1 MILFICII
9 IVSIII
15 YCKFKKSKIE
25 LYNLSKRLKESER
38 RKGLILDKL
47 PIFIYRCKYDENWTV
62 KYLSD
67 GCYNLTGYYPEQ
79 FLDNKELPFKSIT
92 AEEYISHLDNKWEEV
107 VKNKGLL
114 KEEYEIITASGEK
127 KWVWENGQAVYDSS
141 GNVIELE
148 GILLDITERKKNEL
162 RLKHLTE
169 HNHLTGVANRIS
181 FEEFYNNEKL
191 NKKDKAIMMIN
202 VHNFG
207 VINKILGYK
216 YADNLIKNISQS
228 LLELENNTM
237 KLFHISID
245 RFIFYIS
252 DYKDKEELITIYKEV
267 ISKINLRIMEKTI
280 DFNVGIIEINKNDLI
295 NTEELLK
302 NLSIAAESENMG
314 ERFSYCFF
322 DKEMEEKLNRE
333 VKVKKALER
342 SICDSEDE
350 NLFMVYQPIIDIKK
364 NGIYGFEALARY
376 KDEELGYV
384 PPIEFISIAEEYQ
397 LIHQLGL
404 RIMELSFK
412 FANKLVQQGYK
423 NITISFNVSPAQL
436 LADDFLNDIKGLL
449 NKTGANP
456 KNLNMELTETVFVDN
471 YQEINRKLNEIKALG
486 MRVAIDD
493 FGTGYSSLSREEVL
507 NVDCIK
513 IDKYFSDNLLIEN
526 IDKSIISDIISM
538 ARKKG
543 HYVIAEGVEHGY
555 QKDYLIQNNCDMIQ
569 GYYFSKP
576 VSESIAMEMVYNH
589 KAFFEF

>member
-1 MILFICII
+1 M
-9 IVSIII
+9 
-15 YCKFKKSKIE
+15 E
-25 LYNLSKRLKESER
+25 N
-38 RKGLILDKL
+38 L
-47 PIFIYRCKYDENWTV
+47 PIVMYRCKYDESWTM
-62 KYLSD
+62 KYLSK
-67 GCYNLTGYYPEQ
+67 GCYELTGYYPEQ
-79 FLDNKELPFKSIT
+79 FFNNNELEFKSIT
-92 AEEYISHLDNKWEEV
+92 VEKYKDYLDEKWEEV
-107 VKNKGLL
+107 VKEKGVLR
-114 KEEYEIITASGEK
+114 EEYEITTASGEK
-127 KWVWENGQAVYDSS
+127 KWVWENGQPVYDSN
-141 GNVIELE
+141 GNVVELE
-148 GILLDITERKKNEL
+148 GILFDITERKKNEL
-162 RLKHLTE
+162 RLKYLTE
-169 HNHLTGVANRIS
+169 HNHLTGIANRIS

-237 KLFHISID
+237 RLFHISID

-471 YQEINRKLNEIKALG
+471 YQEINRRLNEIKDLG

-493 FGTGYSSLSREEVL
+493 FGTGYSSLSREEFL

-513 IDKYFSDNLLIEN
+513 IDKYFSDNLLVEN

-543 HYVIAEGVEHGY
+543 HYVIAEGVEHEY
-555 QKDYLIQNNCDMIQ
+555 QKDYLMQNNCDMIQ

-576 VSESIAMEMVYNH
+576 VSESLAMEMLSNH
-589 KAFFEF
+589 KAFFEC